1 MAMGAQVRKNWF
13 QLAGSFIIS
22 KTRSRKE
29 LTRKNWS
36 EHKCRVWDVWGA
48 PQRPVWLDHPCPES
62 EGGAGWVGKASR
74 SHTGKGCRAPVG
86 KTDFILQTLTMG
98 ADLIRSVFKIILKKD
113 HWSQCCRALGRKEKV
128 RTAKAVRSCFCS
140 DARTW
145 ILLKNSC
152 VHSKRLTA
160 KLGILIVF
168 TSRGF
173 V

>member
-113 HWSQCCRALGRKEKV
+113 HWSQCCRAFGRKEKV
-128 RTAKAVRSCFCS
+128 RTAKAV
-140 DARTW
+140 
-145 ILLKNSC
+145 
-152 VHSKRLTA
+152 TA
-160 KLGILIVF
+160 VF
-168 TSRGF
+168 AVMQEHEFFLRIAAFTPRDSLQSWAS
-173 V
+173 